1 MRKFSKI
8 CEKTGCFFFKMKGM
22 DNRWKCKIQAIFR
35 WRAGIFNF
43 IVGGAVRCVLPHPGV
58 VRKAGFINSLNNV
71 KKAQAIDIVGQLLY
85 STTGSQALPLTAC
98 RRLLITEGC
107 PRTQRFNN
115 HWVYKLIVIKK
126 YRESL
131 KMLFRKIAVS
141 QTKDFLY
148 IRRYSKHWDYSID
161 IAITMQILYII
172 VL

>member
-1 MRKFSKI
+1 MREDWI
-8 CEKTGCFFFKMKGM
+8 FFL
-22 DNRWKCKIQAIFR
+22 RWKVWIIDGNVKSRQFLDDVLSFLILLLEEQC
-35 WRAGIFNF
+35 
-43 IVGGAVRCVLPHPGV
+43 GAFFLIRVLSL
-58 VRKAGFINSLNNV
+58 KAGFINSLNNV